1 MRKHVSPEQDR
12 IPDGGDHPIL
22 EILDDVSHDELAR
35 LATDIVQAHQRHLDR
50 AQRLFEQLEEQEA
63 ACEPGNSLTDLR
75 HEYRLALLQLK
86 NHHELVRTVVD
97 LLGHVPDSRDEALGL
112 TCPRQIGP
120 FRAGIFQL

>member
-12 IPDGGDHPIL
+12 IPDGGDRPVL
-22 EILDDVSHDELAR
+22 EILDDVSQDELAR
-35 LATDIVQAHQRHLDR
+35 LAIDIIQSHRHHLER
-50 AQRLFEQLEEQEA
+50 AQILFEQLEEREA

-97 LLGHVPDSRDEALGL
+97 LLGHVPDSRDEALGYFL
-112 TCPRQIGP
+112 RRTI
-120 FRAGIFQL
+120 L